1 MADGMGTLT
10 VARHTRCGHRGMDGL
25 RMRVLVTGASGF
37 VGSRLAEAL
46 VEQGHDVRALTRRPE
61 EYRGAGTPVAGDV
74 EDVASLRRA
83 LKKVDVAYYLVHSL
97 ASADFEDKD
106 ALAASAFSIAA
117 ADSGVRQIVYLGG
130 LGVDGEAL
138 SAHLRSRR
146 EVERLLGADG
156 VPVTVLRAAIV
167 VGHGGISW
175 EMTRQLAGMLPL
187 MVAPDWARTRTQ
199 PIALDDAVGY
209 LVGVLDHPEAMG
221 RTFEIGGPDV
231 LTYEDMLRRASLVM
245 TGEDVAVV
253 SVPLPKVEA
262 REQRRRRRVVVLAV
276 AAHRRGPRHRAEPD
290 RVDEHRGRGAGR
302 LDPPGGRPAAGGVRR
317 DGAPCPGGSRLRVAV
332 PVESAPADQQRV
344 PDRPLAGGVRRV
356 RDDRRRPPP
365 SSSSRPRRG

>member
-1 MADGMGTLT
+1 
-10 VARHTRCGHRGMDGL
+10 
-25 RMRVLVTGASGF
+25 MRVLVTGASGF

-97 ASADFEDKD
+97 ASSDFEDKD

-117 ADSGVRQIVYLGG
+117 ADTDVRQIVYLGG

-253 SVPLPKVEA
+253 SVPLPRAKLVSNAVAGASSYWLSMFTDVDRATGQNLIESMST
-262 REQRRRRRVVVLAV
+262 EVVVRDSSIHTV
-276 AAHRRGPRHRAEPD
+276 
-290 RVDEHRGRGAGR
+290 VDLQPVGYDEM
-302 LDPPGGRPAAGGVRR
+302 VRR
-317 DGAPCPGGSRLRVAV
+317 AL
-332 PVESAPADQQRV
+332 E
-344 PDRPLAGGVRRV
+344 DRG
-356 RDDRRRPPP
+356 
-365 SSSSRPRRG
+365 